1 MRTLLLLRGAPGSG
15 KSTWIKDNGLEPYTI
30 SADSI
35 RLLFQSP
42 VYDPETGY
50 CGISQDNDK
59 AVWKFLYDRVEERMS
74 RGEFIVIDA
83 TNKSVRKWKEYADK
97 HRYRVFVKQFDT
109 PLQECIRR
117 NQLRESWKYVPVN
130 IIVAMHKK
138 IEEEPIPSFAKRI
151 DDMHELNIHPVDFS
165 GYRHVYLIG
174 DIHGCLDP
182 LIEFF
187 SDHVYSEKDAYIFLG
202 DYVDRGTQNKETL
215 EFLAANF
222 TDRKNVIFLEGNHV
236 WERYWAKDQIGK
248 IRSGEFLDY
257 TMPQLADV
265 NKKMIRNWTQRW
277 SQFCYFRM
285 RDRIF
290 LATHAGLGFMPDP
303 DEFIKIPAIDFIKG
317 RNYSD
322 DVDAMWEDKM
332 INLPTVCDPTKRP
345 PVTQIHGHRNKHE
358 YRENALRYS
367 INLNSPVEFGEDLVV
382 CRLTVVHDSETR
394 EFFRYKNTKVAEH
407 LHKPAAVVVEEKAA
421 EVVEEVP
428 STEVGKLI
436 QQLRKSKDVV
446 EKRMNDRISSFNFK
460 RSVFYSGRWTDLSK
474 VARGLFIDV
483 KNEKI
488 LARSYPKFFN
498 IGERKETEYDA
509 LKENLKFPADLYL
522 KENGYLGLLS
532 YDRVAGELLFCSK
545 SSTQSWYAVNFK
557 RIFEETVAE
566 DKQAV
571 ITKFLKDFNVT
582 FVCEV
587 IDPANDPHIIEY
599 TRDRIVLLDVV
610 LNIVEFKS
618 YDYHLLST
626 VASNCGLEYKF
637 RIGTAKCYDDIT
649 LPTCQWEGCVI
660 VDSDNFMV
668 KYKTEYYN
676 KWKRLRSALEAI
688 RDNREV
694 KVSGPDYD
702 DVISF
707 MRELKSQNKL
717 PNNIIKV
724 RNEYTE
730 CVKQKTA
737 DKYSKASD
745 IR

>member
-97 HRYRVFVKQFDT
+97 YRYRVFVKQFDT

-117 NQLRESWKYVPVN
+117 NQYRESWKYVPVN
-130 IIVAMHKK
+130 IIVAMHKT
-138 IEEEPIPSFAKRI
+138 IESEPIPSFATRI
-151 DDMHELNIHPVDFS
+151 HEMRELNIHPADFS
-165 GYRHVYLIG
+165 DYRHVYLIG

-182 LIEFF
+182 LLDFF
-187 SDHVYSEKDAYIFLG
+187 TEHPYSDKDAYIFLG
-202 DYVDRGTQNKETL
+202 DYVDRGTQNRETL
-215 EFLAANF
+215 EFLSTF
-222 TDRKNVIFLEGNHV
+222 TARKNVIFLEGNHV
-236 WERYWAKDQIGK
+236 WERYWAKGQLDK
-248 IRSGEFLDY
+248 IHSGEFLEH
-257 TMPQLADV
+257 TMPQLEGMDKGV
-265 NKKMIRNWTQRW
+265 IRNWTNRW

-285 RDRIF
+285 GYSQF

-358 YRENALRYS
+358 YREDALRYS
-367 INLNSPVEFGEDLVV
+367 INLCSPIEFGEDLVV
-382 CRLTVVHDSETR
+382 CRLTVIQDSETR

-407 LHKPAAVVVEEKAA
+407 LHKPAAVVKEERKADK
-421 EVVEEVP
+421 EEETP
-428 STEVGKLI
+428 ATEVGKLI

-446 EKRMNDRISSFNFK
+446 EKKMNDRISSFNFK
-460 RSVFYSGRWTDLSK
+460 RSVFYSGRWTELSK

-509 LKENLKFPADLYL
+509 LKENLKFPVDLYL

-532 YDRVAGELLFCSK
+532 YDTVKEDLMFCSK
-545 SSTQSWYAVNFK
+545 SSTHSWYAVNFK
-557 RIFEETVAE
+557 RIFEETIPE
-566 DKQAV
+566 DKRESIKQ
-571 ITKFLKDFNVT
+571 FLKDYDVT

-587 IDPANDPHIIEY
+587 IDPVNDPHIIEY

-610 LNIVEFKS
+610 LNTVEFKP
-618 YDYHLLST
+618 YDYHLLSV
-626 VASNCGLEYKF
+626 VASNCGLDYKF
-637 RIGTAKCYDDIT
+637 RIWTANCWDDIKM
-649 LPTCQWEGCVI
+649 PTCKWEGCVI
-660 VDSDNFMV
+660 TDSDNFMV
-668 KYKTEYYN
+668 KYKTDYYN
-676 KWKRLRSALEAI
+676 KWKRLRGALEAI
-688 RDNREV
+688 RDSREV
-694 KVSGPDYD
+694 KVAGPDYD

-717 PNNIIKV
+717 PDNIIEV

-730 CVKQKTA
+730 YLKQKIA
-737 DKYSKASD
+737 EELRAE
-745 IR
+745 